1 MAFQANAFESD
12 AFQEKDVIAVPQ
24 FSGGS
29 VPRRALRPV
38 DLYFLKIMSELEDRK
53 RIEAE
58 EVDRM
63 AEQERVRLVAD
74 LARSMREQAIAQARI
89 RSEEEWLLG
98 LTA

>member
-29 VPRRALRPV
+29 VPRRTMRPV
-38 DLYFLKIMSELEDRK
+38 DMYFLKIMSELEDRK

-58 EVDRM
+58 AVDR
-63 AEQERVRLVAD
+63 AAAQERTRVRAD
-74 LARSMREQAIAQARI
+74 LAKRMRQQAIAQARI